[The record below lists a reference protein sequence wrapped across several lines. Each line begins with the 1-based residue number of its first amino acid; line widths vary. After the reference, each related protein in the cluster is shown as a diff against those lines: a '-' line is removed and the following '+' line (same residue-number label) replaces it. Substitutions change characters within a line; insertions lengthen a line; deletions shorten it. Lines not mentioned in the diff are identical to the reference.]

1 MCGPLLDRREEA
13 VPYVSLPECKSDEAG
28 HVGGEVDELRVP
40 TPSFPP
46 PSPSSSSLFP
56 PPCSEAF
63 AFVLEFSIT
72 HKQAHTTSLC
82 VSVPLLI
89 RRNFCYTVR
98 PKMVESECVRNEF
111 YFAELLTKV
120 LPCFARLR
128 CN

>member
-82 VSVPLLI
+82 VCFCASVNQTKFLLH
-89 RRNFCYTVR
+89 C
-98 PKMVESECVRNEF
+98 S
-111 YFAELLTKV
+111 TK
-120 LPCFARLR
+120 
-128 CN
+128 NGGE